1 MGSRSG
7 ITGCQSPAAGKR
19 PGIGSRRGYGQ
30 ICGTVGDKS
39 RVGTFFSVDEVI
51 KVMRQA
57 GFKEFVFRQTI
68 FGILSETNQD
78 EPVKSG
84 YGE

>member
-1 MGSRSG
+1 
-7 ITGCQSPAAGKR
+7 
-19 PGIGSRRGYGQ
+19 
-30 ICGTVGDKS
+30 
-39 RVGTFFSVDEVI
+39 
-51 KVMRQA
+51 MRQA

-84 YGE
+84 YGEWSFVVIRGGKE